1 MRIKIAGLCGSLRK
15 DSYNRLALQFAQTV
29 TPPEAELEILEIGA
43 LPFFNEDLE
52 SNPPPKVLNF
62 KEKVKEAS
70 ALIIAT
76 PEYNYS
82 IPAVLKNA
90 LEWASRPPGHS
101 PLENKPA
108 AVMGAST
115 GLVGTARAQNVLRQI
130 GVHMNL
136 LILNRPLVLI
146 SSAQDKFING
156 KLEDI
161 KTKEKIT
168 ELVQALINWTI
179 KLH

>member
-1 MRIKIAGLCGSLRK
+1 MIKIAGLCGSLRK
-15 DSYNRLALQFAQTV
+15 DSYNRIALEFAKTV
-29 TPPEAELEILEIGA
+29 VPAEAELQILEIGN

-52 SNPPPKVLNF
+52 VNPGQTVLDF
-62 KEKVKEAS
+62 KEKIKNAD
-70 ALIIAT
+70 ALLIAT

-82 IPAVLKNA
+82 VPGVLKNA

-101 PLENKPA
+101 SLENKPA
-108 AVMGAST
+108 AMMGASN
-115 GLVGTARAQNVLRQI
+115 GMVGTARAQNVLRQI

-146 SSAQDKFING
+146 SRAQDKFING
-156 KLEDI
+156 KLEDT

-168 ELVQALINWTI
+168 ELVQALLDWSK
-179 KLH
+179 KLKK